1 MKKFRTMIAMVMAVV
16 NLCLVST
23 SCSNDKDEPVIP
35 AAKSIAGSYKGNV
48 KCVVGKSESTFEN
61 IAFSLAAP
69 NDATVDI
76 TIGAFGNPPMAVPEF
91 TVKGVKV
98 TGADGTYALSPTEF
112 NGTTDA
118 GKKYS
123 GTLKGA
129 FAQGKLTVEFS
140 LNYGAMPMALIC
152 TFTGTK
158 QK

>member
-35 AAKSIAGSYKGNV
+35 AAKSIAGSYKGDI

-76 TIGAFGNPPMAVPEF
+76 TVGTFGNPPMAVPAF

-98 TGADGTYALSPTEF
+98 TGTDGAYALPATEF
-112 NGTTDA
+112 SGTTDA

-123 GTLKGA
+123 GTLQGT
-129 FAQGKLTVEFS
+129 FAQEKLIVQIK
-140 LNYGAMPMALIC
+140 LQYGAMPMPLIC
-152 TFTGTK
+152 TFTGMK